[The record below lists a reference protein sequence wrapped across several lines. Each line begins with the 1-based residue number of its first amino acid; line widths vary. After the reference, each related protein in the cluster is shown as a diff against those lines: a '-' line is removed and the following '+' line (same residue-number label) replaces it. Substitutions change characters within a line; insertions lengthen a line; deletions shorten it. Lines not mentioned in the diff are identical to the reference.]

1 MASLLC
7 TFSND
12 WIITVNHMRAY
23 LGICDLVVEVFH
35 QKWSKFLKDFLWK
48 AEPSWWRNTE
58 VQSSMLSARDERAP
72 LQTALSGFC
81 LQRPLNWQWQW
92 TPSFWPRTGNRSL
105 SCKDQCFLSNCQMY
119 ASPRLAN
126 KYKTSPREHD
136 FTDTRWKGNTRRWA
150 SFAPWGYRW

>member
-72 LQTALSGFC
+72 LPTALSGFC

-105 SCKDQCFLSNCQMY
+105 SCKDQCFLNNFPKACKQIQNLH
-119 ASPRLAN
+119 P
-126 KYKTSPREHD
+126 
-136 FTDTRWKGNTRRWA
+136 GNTILLIHVGKVIQECGHHLPLGDIDD
-150 SFAPWGYRW
+150 SFC